1 MELVNKVFKAVIDG
15 EEKDVAPATRS
26 DNVFLASN
34 QEKTIEEGLIS
45 VYTHSK
51 SGTVHEFTGVGSNG
65 KALMT
70 ADVETGDTFTV
81 NGQPVTAY
89 VGSEN
94 AIDVMAGSPWNGKWV
109 SFVFDGT
116 AINFKGGGGLSAAD
130 KALLIPE
137 NIRKGITLFSGTSQ
151 EVVGTAMPFSMYA
164 AGAGYGDTWG
174 SWMNAKS
181 TTYTVINGDFVAT
194 NGQATITVKKKGYY
208 RFYVVFAAIPDN
220 NNQDSLLG
228 FQFLKDG
235 AVISGTSF
243 NNLRGPTIR
252 EFAMPLNENDVLTWQ
267 IYVRHV
273 ATTFY
278 TFLFVYKEHD

>member
-1 MELVNKVFKAVIDG
+1 MSKCLVGPKFITEV
-15 EEKDVAPATRS
+15 
-26 DNVFLASN
+26 
-34 QEKTIEEGLIS
+34 
-45 VYTHSK
+45 
-51 SGTVHEFTGVGSNG
+51 NG
-65 KALMT
+65 
-70 ADVETGDTFTV
+70 ETGPSINLTPDKVGGLSEYICVTTGTNHELTGIGNNIKFIADADYNEGNTITV
-81 NGQPVTAY
+81 NGSIVTTKLQNGEPLSSDAWIAGAVVTCY
-89 VGSEN
+89 LNG
-94 AIDVMAGSPWNGKWV
+94 DVL
-109 SFVFDGT
+109 
-116 AINFKGGGGLSAAD
+116 NFKGGNGLNSED
-130 KALLIPE
+130 KAKLIPE

-151 EVVGTAMPFSMYA
+151 EVVGTAMPFSMFA
-164 AGAGYGDTWG
+164 KGQANGDTWG

-252 EFAMPLNENDVLTWQ
+252 EFAMLLNENDVLTWQ

-273 ATTFY
+273 ATIFH